1 MRKILRSLIVA
12 AMVCSAAWLIAF
24 VRPRDIEKVP
34 PGRVVVQY
42 WEKWTGREA
51 DQMRQ
56 IVADFNNTVGAE
68 KGIWVSYLS
77 MTAVDQKTL
86 LATAAG
92 VPPDV
97 AGVYDGQIVQYAE
110 QDALEPL
117 EAMAR
122 EHGITEG
129 YYKPAY
135 WTACN
140 YQGHLWGLV
149 SQPAAVALLYN
160 KRIFQERA
168 GALRAAGLDPDRPPE
183 TLEELDRY
191 AAALDVWETDASGRK
206 RLVQAGYIPME
217 PGWYVSFT
225 PFWFGGSYWDD
236 RTRAINLLDPSVV
249 AAFDWIGSYSAR
261 LGQEAVGEFRAGFGN
276 FNSPQNAFLA
286 GQVAMV
292 QQGPWMAN
300 YIENLKP
307 SMNRWKMS
315 KEAERRL
322 PFAERKQNYE
332 WAAAPFPSAV
342 PGARDVTYISF
353 DTLVI
358 PKGSRHKKEA
368 FEFIAFVNRQEEME
382 KLSTLQC
389 KNSPLAKVSDAFLQ
403 NHPNPYVDVFER
415 LAESP
420 NAVPT
425 PQCPISR
432 ELGDE
437 LNVVALDVSTGRS
450 TARDAL
456 TRAQKHVDDIWA
468 SYQERQRLHAANEG
482 SAHAH

>member
-1 MRKILRSLIVA
+1 MYKILRTAIVA
-12 AMVCSAAWLIAF
+12 ALVCSAAWLLAF
-24 VRPRDIEKVP
+24 VRPRDAERIP
-34 PGRVVVQY
+34 PGRVEIQY

-51 DQMRQ
+51 EQMKQ
-56 IVADFNNTVGAE
+56 IVADFNRTVGAD
-68 KGIWVSYLS
+68 KGIWVTYMS

-97 AGVYDGQIVQYAE
+97 AGVFDGQIVQYAE

-117 EAMAR
+117 EDMAR

-135 WTACN
+135 WKACN
-140 YQGHLWGLV
+140 YNGHMWGLV

-168 GALRAAGLDPDRPPE
+168 GALRAAGLDPTRPPE
-183 TLEELDRY
+183 TIAELDRY
-191 AAALDVWETDASGRK
+191 ATALDVWETDSSGRK
-206 RLVQAGYIPME
+206 KLVQAGYIPME
-217 PGWYVSFT
+217 PGWYVPFT
-225 PFWFGGSYWDD
+225 SIWFGGTAWNAN
-236 RTRAINLLDPSVV
+236 TRAINLLDPSVV
-249 AAFDWIGSYSAR
+249 AAYDWIGSYSAR
-261 LGQEAVGEFRAGFGN
+261 LGQDAVGDFQAGFGN

-286 GQVAMV
+286 GKVAMV

-300 YIENLKP
+300 YIENLNP

-315 KEAERRL
+315 KEEERRL
-322 PFAERKQNYE
+322 PFEQRKQNYE
-332 WAAAPFPSAV
+332 WAAAPFPSAI
-342 PGARDVTYISF
+342 PGAKDVTYITF
-353 DTLVI
+353 DVLVI
-358 PKGSRHKKEA
+358 PRGSRHKKEA

-382 KLSTLQC
+382 KLCSMQC
-389 KNSPLAKVSDAFLQ
+389 KNSPLARVSESFIA

-415 LAESP
+415 LAASP

-425 PQCPISR
+425 PQCPIAR
-432 ELGDE
+432 ELEAE
-437 LNVVALDVSTGRS
+437 LTAIGLDVSTGQS

-456 TRAQKHVDDIWA
+456 SAAQHHIDAVWA
-468 SYQERQRLHAANEG
+468 SYEKRQRLRAANEG
-482 SAHAH
+482 GSR